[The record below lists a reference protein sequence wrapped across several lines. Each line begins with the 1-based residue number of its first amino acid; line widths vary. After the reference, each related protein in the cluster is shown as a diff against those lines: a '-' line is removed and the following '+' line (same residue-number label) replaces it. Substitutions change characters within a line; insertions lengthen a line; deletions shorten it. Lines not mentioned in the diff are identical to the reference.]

1 MKYRVHIRTY
11 LDVRPIETQTH
22 GMYAFGE
29 ALHYLT
35 VCRYQDAQDGI
46 GADYWMVPV

>member
-11 LDVRPIETQTH
+11 LTVCPLLTQTH
-22 GMYAFGE
+22 GLYAFGE
-29 ALHYLT
+29 ALHYMT
-35 VCRYQDAQDGI
+35 VCKTQDARDGI

>member
-22 GMYAFGE
+22 GVYDIGE
-29 ALHYLT
+29 ALHYMT